1 MPKNA
6 NQKNKL
12 VNSVNLYSQKA
23 IMVSI
28 TVQLWSIYFLLI
40 LKLLSTNQY
49 QLLLTCDSNFA
60 TNMLLKPT
68 LFTLLALCGC
78 KVRISSQYSELF
90 QRVGMQQRREDKSEQ
105 LQNECHQEFRIL
117 NPFIY
122 RNLQNTITPL
132 YN

>member
-1 MPKNA
+1 VIYAKIVAFLQTPYLSYTKITARRMPKNA

-12 VNSVNLYSQKA
+12 VNSVNLCSQKA

-78 KVRISSQYSELF
+78 KARISSQYSELF
-90 QRVGMQQRREDKSEQ
+90 QEGWNAAE
-105 LQNECHQEFRIL
+105 
-117 NPFIY
+117 
-122 RNLQNTITPL
+122 T
-132 YN
+132 